1 MPLVSQYIKCRK
13 AMSVIRPL
21 SPDSFLSLS
30 VAGLFSFDLSH
41 FEALLFLFPLSLSVS
56 SFITFSI
63 VHSFPVLLTLQLV
76 CTCLLSEKKKAF
88 PFFFTFPPNL

>member
-1 MPLVSQYIKCRK
+1 MPLVSQYIKRRK

-41 FEALLFLFPLSLSVS
+41 FEALLFYFLYPSLSPLSSPSL
-56 SFITFSI
+56 SFIRF
-63 VHSFPVLLTLQLV
+63 L
-76 CTCLLSEKKKAF
+76 
-88 PFFFTFPPNL
+88 FF